1 MSLGSIKPIALGL
14 GLLALVS
21 VAALLVAKRHD
32 KRLALAKAVT
42 LSALNQAAGAVD
54 GQARGIRFPTYEGD
68 AKRPTSVLLGRTA
81 EPVAG
86 GKYIVTDMRVENYT
100 HSANTT
106 VTNFVIEAPQC
117 LIDPALKIATSAG
130 RIVVTRPDGS
140 FMTTGIGFQF
150 QQLDSTLVISNQVI
164 THLTRESLNPEPSNK
179 P

>member
-32 KRLALAKAVT
+32 KRLALAKAVA

-54 GQARGIRFPTYEGD
+54 GQARGIRIPLYEGD
-68 AKRPTSVLLGRTA
+68 SRQPTSVMFGRTA
-81 EPVAG
+81 EPAG
-86 GKYIVTDMRVENYT
+86 DGKWNVTEMRVENYT
-100 HSANTT
+100 HNSNTT
-106 VTNFVIEAPQC
+106 VTNFVIESPKC
-117 LIDPALKIATSAG
+117 LIDSVRKTANSDG